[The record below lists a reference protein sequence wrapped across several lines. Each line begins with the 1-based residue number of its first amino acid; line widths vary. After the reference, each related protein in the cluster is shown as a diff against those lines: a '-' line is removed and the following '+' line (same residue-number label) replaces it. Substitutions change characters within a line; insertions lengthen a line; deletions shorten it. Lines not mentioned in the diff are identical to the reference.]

1 MDNQEGVVDKHSQRL
16 PQSYYLDESDQ
27 DSVILPRSDGSF
39 VAAFSAQSP
48 TKEAIRQGATE
59 DYPRLLAQALATQRR
74 YAAPQ
79 RAGRA
84 RGNCA
89 SEGGGCLTSRR
100 GTHSRDPQ
108 MMTRSRR

>member
-16 PQSYYLDESDQ
+16 PQSYYLDESAPDR
-27 DSVILPRSDGSF
+27 VILGHSEGS
-39 VAAFSAQSP
+39 VLATFSAQSP

-79 RAGRA
+79 RAGRPGA
-84 RGNCA
+84 DCGA
-89 SEGGGCLTSRR
+89 KEVVA
-100 GTHSRDPQ
+100 
-108 MMTRSRR
+108 